1 MKVQL
6 LISAVK
12 KNPKELVQKMN
23 VETDAILINQC
34 DSFLYENFWVQ
45 DVNGIDREIKA
56 YSFCERGVGLSRNNA
71 LLRADKE
78 ISLFSDDD
86 IVYEKGYEEKII
98 NEFEKH
104 KEADVLLFNVEV
116 CEERRTYFNTDF
128 HRVRWYNCGRYPAY
142 AIAIRTDKMHQSNL
156 TFSLLFGGGAKYSN
170 GEDSLFLR
178 DCLKAGLKLYA
189 TDVVIGKEE
198 AGESTWFFG
207 YNQKF
212 FYDRGVLYHY
222 LYRKM
227 AKVWGLRFLLKNKSV
242 MCREIPFKTAYGYL
256 KDGIYFAKHGKEKQH
271 GKAKV

>member
-6 LISAVK
+6 LISAMFAE
-12 KNPKELVQKMN
+12 PKELVNKMN
-23 VETDAILINQC
+23 VSSEAVLINQC
-34 DSFLYENFWVQ
+34 DVNGFENFWVQ
-45 DVNGIDREIKA
+45 DADGIDREIKA
-56 YSFCERGVGLSRNNA
+56 YSFKERGVGLSRNNA

-86 IVYEKGYEEKII
+86 IIYVDDYEKRIAA
-98 NEFEKH
+98 EFEKH

-142 AIAIRTDKMHQSNL
+142 AIAIRTDKMHNSNL

-178 DCLKAGLKLYA
+178 DCLKAGLKMYA
-189 TDVVIGKEE
+189 TDVVIGREE

-207 YNQKF
+207 YNKKF

-222 LYRKM
+222 LYGAM
-227 AKVWGLRFLLKNKSV
+227 AKVWGLRFLLKNKAT
-242 MCREIPFKTAYGYL
+242 MCKEIPFKHAYRYL
-256 KDGIYFAKHGKEKQH
+256 KEGIYFAKHGEEK
-271 GKAKV
+271 

>member
-1 MKVQL
+1 MRVQL
-6 LISAVK
+6 LISAMHADS
-12 KNPKELVQKMN
+12 KELVKKMN
-23 VETDAILINQC
+23 VSSDAILIHQC
-34 DSFLYENFWVQ
+34 DESSYENFFIEDAQ
-45 DVNGIDREIKA
+45 GKKREIFA

-71 LLRADKE
+71 LLRANKE

-86 IVYEKGYEEKII
+86 IVYVKDYEKKITE
-98 NEFEKH
+98 EFEKH

-142 AIAIRTDKMHQSNL
+142 AIAIRTDKMHGSNL

-178 DCLKAGLKLYA
+178 DCLKAGLKMQA
-189 TDVVIGKEE
+189 TDVLIGKEE

-207 YNQKF
+207 FNKKF

-222 LYRKM
+222 LYGKM
-227 AKVWGLRFLLKNKSV
+227 AKIWGLRYLLKNRNT
-242 MCREIPFKTAYGYL
+242 MCKEIPFKQAYGYL
-256 KDGIYFAKHGKEKQH
+256 KDGIYFAKRGKERKN
-271 GKAKV
+271 GKA

>member
-6 LISAVK
+6 LISAMFAE
-12 KNPKELVQKMN
+12 PKELVKKMN
-23 VETDAILINQC
+23 VASEAILINQC
-34 DSFLYENFWVQ
+34 DASGFESFFVKDENGQ
-45 DVNGIDREIKA
+45 EREIKA
-56 YSFCERGVGLSRNNA
+56 YSFGERGVGLSRNNA

-86 IVYEKGYEEKII
+86 IVYEKGYEKKII
-98 NEFEKH
+98 EEFEKH

-142 AIAIRTDKMHQSNL
+142 AIAIRTEKMHNSNL

-178 DCLKAGLKLYA
+178 DCLKAGLKMYA
-189 TDVVIGKEE
+189 SPVVIGKEE

-207 YNQKF
+207 YNKKF
-212 FYDRGVLYHY
+212 FFDRGVLYHY
-222 LYRKM
+222 LYGAM
-227 AKVWGLRFLLKNKSV
+227 AKVWGLRFLLKNKAT
-242 MCREIPFKTAYGYL
+242 MCKEISLKQAYGYL
-256 KDGIYFAKHGKEKQH
+256 KEGIRVAKHGEEK
-271 GKAKV
+271 

>member
-6 LISAVK
+6 LISAMHADSKALVK
-12 KNPKELVQKMN
+12 KMN
-23 VETDAILINQC
+23 VSSEAILINQC
-34 DSFLYENFWVQ
+34 DENSYENFFVE
-45 DVNGIDREIKA
+45 DVVGGKREIRA

-71 LLRADKE
+71 LLRASEE

-86 IVYEKGYEEKII
+86 IVYVKDYEQKIV
-98 NEFEKH
+98 EQFEKH

-128 HRVRWYNCGRYPAY
+128 HRVRWYNCGRYPVY
-142 AIAIRTDKMHQSNL
+142 AIAIRTEKMHNNNL

-178 DCLKAGLKLYA
+178 DCLKAGLKMYA
-189 TDVVIGKEE
+189 TDVLIGKEE

-207 YNQKF
+207 YNKKF

-222 LYRKM
+222 LYGKM
-227 AKVWGLRFLLKNKSV
+227 AKVWGIRFLLKNKNT
-242 MCREIPFKTAYGYL
+242 MCKEISFKQAYEYL
-256 KDGIYFAKHGKEKQH
+256 KDGIYFAKFGKERNH
-271 GKAKV
+271 GEA

>member
-6 LISAVK
+6 LISAMHADS
-12 KNPKELVQKMN
+12 KELVKKMN
-23 VETDAILINQC
+23 VSSEAILINQC
-34 DSFLYENFWVQ
+34 DENSYENFFVE
-45 DVNGIDREIKA
+45 DVVGEKREIRA

-71 LLRADKE
+71 LLRASEE

-86 IVYEKGYEEKII
+86 IVYVKDYEQKIV
-98 NEFEKH
+98 EQFEKH

-142 AIAIRTDKMHQSNL
+142 AIAIRTEKMHNNNL

-178 DCLKAGLKLYA
+178 DCLKAGLKMYA
-189 TDVVIGKEE
+189 TDVLIGKEE

-207 YNQKF
+207 YNKKF

-222 LYRKM
+222 LYGKM
-227 AKVWGLRFLLKNKSV
+227 AKVWGIRFLLKNKNT
-242 MCREIPFKTAYGYL
+242 MCKEISFKQAYEYL
-256 KDGIYFAKHGKEKQH
+256 KDGIYFAKFGKERNH
-271 GKAKV
+271 GEA

>member
-1 MKVQL
+1 MNVQL
-6 LISAVK
+6 LISAMFAE
-12 KNPKELVQKMN
+12 PKELVNKMN
-23 VETDAILINQC
+23 VSSEAVLINQC
-34 DSFLYENFWVQ
+34 DVNGFENFWVQ
-45 DVNGIDREIKA
+45 DADGIDREIKA
-56 YSFCERGVGLSRNNA
+56 YSFNERGVGLSRNNA

-86 IVYEKGYEEKII
+86 IIYVDDYEKRIAS
-98 NEFEKH
+98 EFEKH

-142 AIAIRTDKMHQSNL
+142 AIAIRTDKMHSSNL

-178 DCLKAGLKLYA
+178 DCLKAGLKMYA
-189 TDVVIGKEE
+189 TDVVIGRDE

-207 YNQKF
+207 YNKKF

-222 LYRKM
+222 LYGAM
-227 AKVWGLRFLLKNKSV
+227 AKVWGLRFLLKNKAT
-242 MCREIPFKTAYGYL
+242 MCKEIPFKHAYRHL
-256 KDGIYFAKHGKEKQH
+256 KEGIYFAKHGEEK
-271 GKAKV
+271 

>member
-1 MKVQL
+1 MEVQVL
-6 LISAVK
+6 VSAMHVKPCELVK
-12 KNPKELVQKMN
+12 KMN
-23 VETDAILINQC
+23 ISSDTVLINQC
-34 DSFLYENFWVQ
+34 DENGFERFFVTHE
-45 DVNGIDREIKA
+45 NGVEREVRA

-71 LLRADKE
+71 LLRANKE

-86 IVYEKGYEEKII
+86 IVYVKDYEKRICE
-98 NEFEKH
+98 EFEKH

-116 CEERRTYFNTDF
+116 CDERRTYFNADF

-142 AIAIRTDKMHQSNL
+142 AIAIKTEAMHKHNL

-178 DCLKAGLKLYA
+178 DCLKAGLKMYA

-212 FYDRGVLYHY
+212 FYDRGVLYHH
-222 LYRKM
+222 LYGAM
-227 AKVWGLRFLLKNKSV
+227 AKVWGLRFLLKNKNT
-242 MCREIPFKTAYGYL
+242 MCSEISFKKAYTYL
-256 KDGIYFAKHGKEKQH
+256 KDGIYFAKYGSERKN
-271 GKAKV
+271 GKA

>member
-12 KNPKELVQKMN
+12 KNPNELIKKMN
-23 VETDAILINQC
+23 VTSDAILINQC
-34 DSFLYENFWVQ
+34 EAFGYERFWIQ
-45 DVNGIDREIKA
+45 DADKFDREIKV
-56 YSFCERGVGLSRNNA
+56 YSLCERGVGLSRNNA

-86 IVYEKGYEEKII
+86 IVYEKGYESKIVE
-98 NEFEKH
+98 EFEKH

-116 CEERRTYFNTDF
+116 CEERRTYFNSDY

-142 AIAIRTDKMHQSNL
+142 AIAIRTKKMHESNL

-207 YNQKF
+207 YNKKF

-222 LYRKM
+222 LYGKM
-227 AKVWGLRFLLKNKSV
+227 AKIWGLRFLLKNKST
-242 MCREIPFKTAYGYL
+242 MCKEITFKQAFGYL
-256 KDGIYFAKHGKEKQH
+256 KDGIYFAKHSKEKQH
-271 GKAKV
+271 GAAKV

>member
-12 KNPKELVQKMN
+12 KNPKELIQTMN

-34 DSFLYENFWVQ
+34 DTSGYETIVIQ
-45 DVNGIDREIKA
+45 DKNGKDREIKA

-86 IVYEKGYEEKII
+86 IVYETGYEEKILK
-98 NEFEKH
+98 EFEKH

-116 CEERRTYFNTDF
+116 CEARRTYFNKDF

-142 AIAIRTDKMHQSNL
+142 AIAVRTGKMHESNL

-189 TDVVIGKEE
+189 TDVVIGREE

-207 YNQKF
+207 YNKKF

-222 LYRKM
+222 LYGKM
-227 AKVWGLRFLLKNKSV
+227 AKIWGIRFLLKNKSV
-242 MCREIPFKTAYGYL
+242 MCKEISYKQAYAYL
-256 KDGIYFAKHGKEKQH
+256 KDGIHFAKYGKEK
-271 GKAKV
+271 

>member
-6 LISAVK
+6 LISAMFAE
-12 KNPKELVQKMN
+12 PKELVNKMN
-23 VETDAILINQC
+23 VSSEAVLINQC
-34 DSFLYENFWVQ
+34 DVNGFENFWVQ
-45 DVNGIDREIKA
+45 DADGIDREIKA
-56 YSFCERGVGLSRNNA
+56 YSFKERGVGLSRNNA

-86 IVYEKGYEEKII
+86 IIYVDDYEKRIVD
-98 NEFEKH
+98 EFKKH

-142 AIAIRTDKMHQSNL
+142 AIAIRTDKMHSSNL

-178 DCLKAGLKLYA
+178 DCLKAGLKMYA
-189 TDVVIGKEE
+189 TDVVIGREE

-207 YNQKF
+207 YNKKF

-222 LYRKM
+222 LYGAM
-227 AKVWGLRFLLKNKSV
+227 AKVWGFRFLLKNKAT
-242 MCREIPFKTAYGYL
+242 MCKEIPFKHAYRYL
-256 KDGIYFAKHGKEKQH
+256 KEGIYFAKHGEEK
-271 GKAKV
+271 

>member
-6 LISAVK
+6 LISAMFAE
-12 KNPKELVQKMN
+12 PKELVNKMN
-23 VETDAILINQC
+23 VSSEAVLINQC
-34 DSFLYENFWVQ
+34 DVNGFENFWVQ
-45 DVNGIDREIKA
+45 DADGIDREIKA
-56 YSFCERGVGLSRNNA
+56 YSFNERGVGLSRNNA

-86 IVYEKGYEEKII
+86 IIYVDDYEKRIAA
-98 NEFEKH
+98 EFEKH

-142 AIAIRTDKMHQSNL
+142 AIAIRTDKMHSSNL

-178 DCLKAGLKLYA
+178 DCLKAGLKMYA
-189 TDVVIGKEE
+189 TDVVIGREE

-207 YNQKF
+207 YNKKF

-222 LYRKM
+222 LYGAM
-227 AKVWGLRFLLKNKSV
+227 AKVWGLRFLLKNKAT
-242 MCREIPFKTAYGYL
+242 MCKEIPFKHAYRYL
-256 KDGIYFAKHGKEKQH
+256 KEGIYFAKHGEEK
-271 GKAKV
+271 

>member
-12 KNPKELVQKMN
+12 KDPKELVRKMN

-34 DSFLYENFWVQ
+34 DTHDYEKFLIQ
-45 DVNGIDREIKA
+45 DINGTDREVKA

-86 IVYEKGYEEKII
+86 IIYEKGYEDKII
-98 NEFEKH
+98 KEFEKH

-116 CEERRTYFNTDF
+116 CEERRTYFNSDF

-142 AIAIRTDKMHQSNL
+142 AIAIRTDKMHQCNL

-170 GEDSLFLR
+170 GEDSLFLK

-189 TDVVIGKEE
+189 TDAVIGKEE

-222 LYRKM
+222 LYGKM
-227 AKVWGLRFLLKNKSV
+227 AKVWGLRFLIKNKSV
-242 MCREIPFKTAYGYL
+242 MCKEIPFKQAYGYL
-256 KDGIYFAKHGKEKQH
+256 NNGIYFARYGKEK
-271 GKAKV
+271 